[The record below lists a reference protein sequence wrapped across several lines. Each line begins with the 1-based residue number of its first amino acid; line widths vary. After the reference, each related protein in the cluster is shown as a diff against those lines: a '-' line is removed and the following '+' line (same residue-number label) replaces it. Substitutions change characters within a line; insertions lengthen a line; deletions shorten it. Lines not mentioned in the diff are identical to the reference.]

1 MGQGTV
7 VASPRTAAF
16 GEAVNAGLEALG
28 RPPGEV
34 APGVEAPNEW
44 IWLLHDDCAPAPTA
58 LDELLTRAEHSP
70 SVWMIGPKVRDWAGS
85 RLLEAGRTID
95 PAGHIDTGVDG
106 VEIDQGQRDDV
117 DEVLAVGTAGALIR
131 RDVWER
137 LGGLDPSWQ
146 LYGDDVDLGWRINAA
161 GGRVVVATRAVVR
174 HDRAQTAGR
183 RRSALRPG
191 SRRVVRRRSGMQVVL
206 ANSSSAMVP
215 LLVLRYLF
223 GGLVRAI
230 GLLLISR
237 RPAQGA
243 AEVRAAFGVLV
254 HPGAI
259 TAARRQR
266 SELQEV
272 SPRDLRHLFPSASR
286 RWRSSPF
293 RIGWL
298 GGERVH
304 RARSATDS
312 ETGPVAEEAQS
323 LNTGDSALADLMRRP
338 GTVLFL
344 VMSVIALIA
353 ERHLFSTTLHGGRL
367 LPGPGGSSDL
377 WSTYVASFHPT
388 SVGSFTPASP
398 SLAILGAASTVTF
411 GKPWLVVDIILLGAV
426 PLAALSAYVAAGA
439 LTAAA
444 RVRVWVAVVYALL
457 PAVTGAIAGGRIDV
471 ALVAIL
477 LPQTLRACAAALRS
491 DATRVAVRRGVG
503 AGLLL
508 AVTVAFAPILWLIA
522 APVLLVGIGF
532 MERES
537 QEAHATLGRLVS
549 AAVVLAVPIVV
560 LVPWSWHILAH
571 PRMVVATS
579 GLPEFYSSQHAP
591 SGIAM
596 ELLRA
601 GGVAQPPI
609 WIGIPIVVAALVGLN
624 RRSRVAVARTA
635 VALMIIGMAVA
646 IALTRD
652 AGVTT
657 GLPASRH
664 WPGLALLVAGAGA
677 LLAAL
682 VAAVGARPA
691 LQGHSFGWRQTA
703 AVGIIGLALVS
714 TGTLAVSWLV
724 RGAGVPLTGGNPQ
737 VLPLFT
743 QSELDV
749 KTTPR
754 ALVLDDNPPT
764 ISYALIRRPHGTQLG
779 DGDTAPERPPGP
791 ASRQLATAVRDLVA
805 GRPGAGA
812 KLAPFDIGYVVAETA
827 GAQRIV
833 PTLGRVPTL
842 TVVPAPGATVWRS
855 SLPTSELTLLPPT
868 AAVRATS
875 GATSVTS
882 AKALPATAGAADVS
896 LPAGGTGRV
905 VVLAEPANGGWHAS
919 VDGHALER
927 RTAYGWAQAFV
938 VPSSGGRLQIGY
950 SSRPRDLWLVGE
962 LIAVVLLAGAALP
975 GRPRDPD
982 EDGAL

>member
-1 MGQGTV
+1 
-7 VASPRTAAF
+7 
-16 GEAVNAGLEALG
+16 
-28 RPPGEV
+28 
-34 APGVEAPNEW
+34 
-44 IWLLHDDCAPAPTA
+44 
-58 LDELLTRAEHSP
+58 
-70 SVWMIGPKVRDWAGS
+70 
-85 RLLEAGRTID
+85 
-95 PAGHIDTGVDG
+95 
-106 VEIDQGQRDDV
+106 
-117 DEVLAVGTAGALIR
+117 
-131 RDVWER
+131 
-137 LGGLDPSWQ
+137 
-146 LYGDDVDLGWRINAA
+146 
-161 GGRVVVATRAVVR
+161 
-174 HDRAQTAGR
+174 
-183 RRSALRPG
+183 
-191 SRRVVRRRSGMQVVL
+191 
-206 ANSSSAMVP
+206 
-215 LLVLRYLF
+215 
-223 GGLVRAI
+223 
-230 GLLLISR
+230 
-237 RPAQGA
+237 
-243 AEVRAAFGVLV
+243 
-254 HPGAI
+254 
-259 TAARRQR
+259 
-266 SELQEV
+266 
-272 SPRDLRHLFPSASR
+272 
-286 RWRSSPF
+286 
-293 RIGWL
+293 
-298 GGERVH
+298 
-304 RARSATDS
+304 
-312 ETGPVAEEAQS
+312 
-323 LNTGDSALADLMRRP
+323 MRRP
-338 GTVLFL
+338 GTLLFL
-344 VMSVIALIA
+344 AMSVIALIA
-353 ERHLFSTTLHGGRL
+353 ERHLFSKTLHGGRL

-411 GKPWLVVDIILLGAV
+411 GKPWLVVDIIMLGAV

-444 RVRVWVAVVYALL
+444 RVRIWVAVVYALL

-471 ALVAIL
+471 AMVAIL
-477 LPQTLRACAAALRS
+477 LPQVLRACAAALRS
-491 DATRVAVRRGVG
+491 DSAHGAIRTSIG

-508 AVTVAFAPILWLIA
+508 AVTAAFAPILWLIA
-522 APVLLVGIGF
+522 APVLVVGIGF

-537 QEAHATLGRLVS
+537 QESHATLGRLVS

-579 GLPEFYSSQHAP
+579 GLPEFYTSQHAP
-591 SGIAM
+591 SGIAL

-601 GGVAQPPI
+601 GGVAQPPV
-609 WIGIPIVVAALVGLN
+609 WIGIPIVLAALVGLN

-635 VALMIIGMAVA
+635 VALMIVGVAVA

-703 AVGIIGLALVS
+703 AVAIIGLAVVS
-714 TGTLAVSWLV
+714 TATLAVSWLI
-724 RGAGVPLTGGNPQ
+724 RGAGVPLTRGDPQ

-754 ALVLDDNPPT
+754 ALVLDDTPPT
-764 ISYALIRRPHGTQLG
+764 ISYALIRRPHGSQLG

-805 GRPGAGA
+805 GRPGAGSE
-812 KLAPFDIGYVVAETA
+812 LAPFDIGYVVAETA

-855 SLPTSELTLLPPT
+855 SLPTSELTLLTP
-868 AAVRATS
+868 AAAARAIG
-875 GATSVTS
+875 GATSVAAT
-882 AKALPATAGAADVS
+882 KALPASAGSADVT
-896 LPAGGTGRV
+896 LPPGSAGRL

-919 VDGHALER
+919 IDGHDLQR

-938 VPSSGGRLQIGY
+938 VPSAGGRLQLGY
-950 SSRPRDLWLVGE
+950 SSRSRDLWLVGE
-962 LIAVVLLAGAALP
+962 LIAVVILFGAMLP
-975 GRPRDPD
+975 GRPTDQD